1 MTSVRSVYLD
11 NAATT
16 PVDPAVAEAMA
27 PYAATTYG
35 NASSLYALGRQARR
49 AVEQA
54 REDLARLLGVSPEE
68 IVFTS
73 GATEADNL
81 ALKGL
86 AFARPERRH
95 VVISAVEHHAVLHPA
110 EWLARRGYEVVRV
123 GVDATGRVDPAEVEA
138 AIRKETLLVSVMAAN
153 NEVGT
158 LEPVDRIGAI
168 CRAQG
173 VPFPPDAAQAF
184 GKVPLSLAHVDL
196 LSTSAHKLNGPK
208 GVGLLYVRKGLRL
221 DPLFHGGGHEGGRR
235 SGTENTPGIVGL
247 AEAARLSFAA
257 IEDTE
262 ARLSRLRR
270 RMIEAVLRLRGT
282 RLNGKEEESLPTIA
296 NFSFAGVEGE
306 SLVMKLDEQGIAA
319 STGSA
324 CSSPDLE
331 PSHVLLAMGV
341 PLPLAHGS
349 LRVSLGRQT
358 TEEDV
363 DIFLAALPRAVEELR
378 AVSPFKGDDLQCT
391 TRR

>member
-1 MTSVRSVYLD
+1 MTSLRSVYLD

-27 PYAATTYG
+27 PYAAATYG

-54 REDLARLLGVSPEE
+54 REELARLLGVSAEE

-86 AFARPERRH
+86 AFARPEKRH
-95 VVISAVEHHAVLHPA
+95 LVISAVEHHAVLHPA
-110 EWLARRGYEVVRV
+110 EWLAKRGYEVVRV

-158 LEPVDRIGAI
+158 LEPVDEIGAI
-168 CRAQG
+168 CRARG
-173 VPFPPDAAQAF
+173 VPFHTDAAQAF

-208 GVGLLYVRKGLRL
+208 GVGFLYVRKGLRL
-221 DPLFHGGGHEGGRR
+221 DPLFHGGGHERGLR

-247 AEAARLSFAA
+247 AEAARLSVAA
-257 IEDTE
+257 MEDTE

-270 RMIEAVLRLRGT
+270 RMIDAVLRLRGT
-282 RLNGKEEESLPTIA
+282 QLNGNENQSLPTIA

-306 SLVMKLDEQGIAA
+306 SLVMKLDEHGIAA

-363 DIFLAALPRAVEELR
+363 DAFLAALPRAVEELR